1 MKKIVKS
8 ITVDKELMAKVE
20 LLCATL
26 NRNFSNYVESLL
38 KQEIEK
44 WERVS
49 KMKNNLMELLNLSFN
64 GRLKNY
70 YKDDGTYHDYNVGDL
85 LMVEDKRQSGDKY
98 VEVGIVIN
106 KTYDENYDFY
116 QLSMVSL
123 STGTCDYGY
132 HTICGNLKQ
141 LDEQVIKHLPKYCI
155 DEYLKESG
163 E

>member
-1 MKKIVKS
+1 
-8 ITVDKELMAKVE
+8 
-20 LLCATL
+20 
-26 NRNFSNYVESLL
+26 
-38 KQEIEK
+38 
-44 WERVS
+44 
-49 KMKNNLMELLNLSFN
+49 MKNNHMELLGLSFN

-70 YKDDGTYHDYNVGDL
+70 YKVVGFFFFFYVCDL
-85 LMVEDKRQSGDKY
+85 LKVEDKRQSGDKY
-98 VEVGIVIN
+98 IEVGIVIK

-116 QLSMVSL
+116 QLSMVCL

-155 DEYLKESG
+155 DKYLKESG

>member
-1 MKKIVKS
+1 
-8 ITVDKELMAKVE
+8 
-20 LLCATL
+20 
-26 NRNFSNYVESLL
+26 
-38 KQEIEK
+38 
-44 WERVS
+44 
-49 KMKNNLMELLNLSFN
+49 MKNNHMELLNLSFN

-132 HTICGNLKQ
+132 NTICGNLKQ
-141 LDEQVIKHLPKYCI
+141 LDEQVIKHLPKCCI

-163 E
+163 D

>member
-1 MKKIVKS
+1 
-8 ITVDKELMAKVE
+8 
-20 LLCATL
+20 
-26 NRNFSNYVESLL
+26 
-38 KQEIEK
+38 
-44 WERVS
+44 
-49 KMKNNLMELLNLSFN
+49 MKNNHMELLNLSFN

-98 VEVGIVIN
+98 VEVGIVIK
-106 KTYDENYDFY
+106 KTYDENYDYY

-123 STGTCDYGY
+123 STGSCDYGY

-141 LDEQVIKHLPKYCI
+141 LDDQVIKHLPKCCI
-155 DEYLKESG
+155 DKYLKESG